1 MAYVRSEKYINVHP
15 LEDFD
20 WDVYE
25 DNYNGVNLVPNK
37 RVKTRSPKEKVYCH
51 ESYAQEIYG
60 LYDKYFNGQVDP
72 ITPKD
77 SIKGNL
83 FKISNVTAV
92 SEHEIAVDAVGGF
105 STVIDLEKEKQYLD
119 AIGCSNIS
127 QFVNAIHHIPTFKK
141 QFLDSGVIGKVVSGG
156 RVSLWEGHLSK
167 IEKDFMD
174 QISNPNAPT
183 YAYNAHVEEINGGG
197 YIVNILGIKCFMPGS
212 LAAAGIL
219 TDFNSL
225 VGKTLPVMI
234 VNYLP
239 NSGFVVSYKK
249 YLNTILP
256 HKIQTELYPGLD
268 VSTKVTGTS
277 KNGIFVQFKDKDGEW
292 LFSGLIH
299 RSVMSPDFEKRFDHK
314 EFRIGDEF
322 RAYIN
327 NIIETDDGNYRVVI
341 SDTPP
346 TVKEEKSETEEGLDL
361 K

>member
-1 MAYVRSEKYINVHP
+1 MAYTRTKKYSNVVP
-15 LEDFD
+15 DENFD
-20 WDVYE
+20 WDMYS
-25 DNYNGVNLVPNK
+25 DGYNGANLIPN
-37 RVKTRSPKEKVYCH
+37 RSVKTRNSSEKIYCH
-51 ESYAQEIYG
+51 ESYAQEMYD
-60 LYDKYFNGQVDP
+60 LYDRHFNGQVDP

-77 SIKGNL
+77 NIKGNL
-83 FKISNVTAV
+83 FKINNVTAV

-105 STVIDLEKEKQYLD
+105 STVIDLTKERQYLD

-141 QFLDSGVIGKVVSGG
+141 QFLESGVIGKVVSGG

-167 IEKDFMD
+167 IERDFMN
-174 QISNPNAPT
+174 QITNPNAPA

-256 HKIQTELYPGLD
+256 AKIKNELYPGLD
-268 VSTKVTGTS
+268 ISTKVTGTS
-277 KNGIFVQFKDKDGEW
+277 KNGIFVQFKDSAGEW

-299 RSVMSPDFEKRFDHK
+299 RSVMSPEFEKRFDHK

-322 RAYIN
+322 RAYIH
-327 NIIETDDGNYRVVI
+327 NIIETEDGNYRVVI

-346 TVKEEKSETEEGLDL
+346 TVTETKESPKLFEE
-361 K
+361 